1 MGEQS
6 KAPSDMSEIMN
17 YAPGRGGFRVTERY
31 FSDDDSRPSIGIANI
46 HAIVPGIEAN
56 KDKIVRAVEIFK
68 NRGVTFAVFPEFCLS
83 GYFWEDE
90 EECRRYMDQAVIE
103 NHVDWVNGTLK
114 PFTDDS
120 FRAIILNN
128 IRRGTGP
135 KYLNSTYIIRQG
147 HDFLDEA
154 ILYNKVFLPEIE
166 RTYTETGADDV
177 LVLESR
183 WGRIGF
189 TTCYDICFSQL
200 VLEYA
205 RIDKVDAI
213 MELASWRALAFRDYP
228 GMNVGT
234 DTYYGALW
242 ETLLP
247 ARAATNQIWII
258 ACNAVGRHGITGAEF
273 WGGSGIWAP
282 SGLNLLRAS
291 HVNEELLIIHNVDI
305 RGQRERER
313 DDFNYALDFGD
324 IYRPVHGKRAFTRIE
339 D

>member
-1 MGEQS
+1 
-6 KAPSDMSEIMN
+6 
-17 YAPGRGGFRVTERY
+17 
-31 FSDDDSRPSIGIANI
+31 
-46 HAIVPGIEAN
+46 
-56 KDKIVRAVEIFK
+56 
-68 NRGVTFAVFPEFCLS
+68 
-83 GYFWEDE
+83 
-90 EECRRYMDQAVIE
+90 
-103 NHVDWVNGTLK
+103 
-114 PFTDDS
+114 
-120 FRAIILNN
+120 
-128 IRRGTGP
+128 
-135 KYLNSTYIIRQG
+135 
-147 HDFLDEA
+147 
-154 ILYNKVFLPEIE
+154 
-166 RTYTETGADDV
+166 
-177 LVLESR
+177 
-183 WGRIGF
+183 
-189 TTCYDICFSQL
+189 